1 MSYAGIGLRAV
12 AAIVDVV
19 VLFVIFWVVALATG
33 GTTEEGFSIQ
43 GAPAF
48 LGFLLGFAYYVA
60 AEATMG
66 GTVGKLL
73 LGLRVVTTDGSP
85 IGWPASLIR
94 NVLRIVDGFFFYVVG
109 IILVMTS
116 PTKQRLG
123 DRVAGTVVVKRGAV
137 PEAAAPSV

>member
-1 MSYAGIGLRAV
+1 M
-12 AAIVDVV
+12 
-19 VLFVIFWVVALATG
+19 VLFIIFWVVALTTG

-48 LGFLLGFAYYVA
+48 LGFLLGFLYYVA
-60 AEATMG
+60 AEATLG
-66 GTVGKLL
+66 ATAGKLL
-73 LGLRVVTTDGSP
+73 VGLRVVKVDGSP
-85 IGWPASLIR
+85 IDWPASLIR

-123 DRVAGTVVVKRGAV
+123 DRVAGTVVVRAGTV
-137 PEAAAPSV
+137 PRPATPASL